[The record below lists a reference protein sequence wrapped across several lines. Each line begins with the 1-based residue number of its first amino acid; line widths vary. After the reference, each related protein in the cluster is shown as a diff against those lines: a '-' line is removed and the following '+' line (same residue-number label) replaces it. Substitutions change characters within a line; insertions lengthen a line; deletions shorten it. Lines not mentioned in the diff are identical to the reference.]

1 MRIIFVLYFA
11 FSSCFLFGQEKPLH
25 KPDYVIIIN
34 DEIVTKGKVDEY
46 GKQGYVKSM
55 NKGVTEE
62 KRAKLAAKF
71 GDKIGDK
78 EFIVTI
84 SLFTESERLENQ
96 KKMSSINVVNENT
109 KINDG
114 FKFQIGDPAKEFTVQ
129 MIDGQ
134 NIKLSDLK
142 GKVVLLN
149 FWATWCAPC
158 LMEFYDIPAKI
169 LKPFKND
176 KFVFLPIS
184 IGENREKVLQK
195 MVKLKKDSID
205 FNVGID
211 PNKKIWDQYA
221 TMSIPKS
228 ILIDQ
233 NGIIRFVSTGYS
245 EGSLDKL
252 ATEIKNLLDK

>member
-1 MRIIFVLYFA
+1 MRKIFVLYFA

-96 KKMSSINVVNENT
+96 KKMSSVNVVNENT

-176 KFVFLPIS
+176 KLVFLPIS